1 MAQEVQ
7 DIELNREMF
16 DIVDNDRDTEE
27 TNCEILVVDDKP
39 TLQAKEDEIIEII
52 DSVAETPKP
61 AADIHIEELKK
72 AKRRFDSV
80 RSLLEK
86 ARLKLMTTKQF
97 WSRSRAQ
104 SHQGRQ
110 KEAEKV
116 LTDVDTL
123 SQSSPNT
130 PAPTRK
136 EKRNRSFSPV
146 R

>member
-1 MAQEVQ
+1 MAHEVQ

-16 DIVDNDRDTEE
+16 DIVDIDKEPEE
-27 TNCEILVVDDKP
+27 EPHCEILVVDEKP
-39 TLQAKEDEIIEII
+39 NLKAKEEEIIEII
-52 DSVAETPKP
+52 DLAEAPVVKP
-61 AADIHIEELKK
+61 PEVEDLKK
-72 AKRRFDSV
+72 SKRRFDSV

-97 WSRSRAQ
+97 LSRSRTQ

-116 LTDVDTL
+116 LPEMDIL

-130 PAPTRK
+130 PAPLRK
-136 EKRNRSFSPV
+136 EKRHRSFSPV